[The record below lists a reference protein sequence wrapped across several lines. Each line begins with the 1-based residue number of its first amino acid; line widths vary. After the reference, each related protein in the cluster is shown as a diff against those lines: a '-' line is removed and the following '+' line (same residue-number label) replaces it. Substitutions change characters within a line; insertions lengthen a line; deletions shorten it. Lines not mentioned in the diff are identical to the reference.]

1 MVRRL
6 LLLLF
11 VLVVSSL
18 ALAAPV
24 SAGGS
29 GATSSTVNSH
39 GVFVPFHVDS
49 TCGTAS
55 GTISGTGN
63 QVFHLTVSK
72 DGNEFW
78 LTTTQEAWFTITP
91 DDPTQTAFS
100 GHFAFWFG
108 QSGNTNNFV
117 SHQITNVKATATD
130 GSGATVS
137 FNFVQHF
144 SVSASGNINE
154 FMACH

>member
-1 MVRRL
+1 MSMVRRL

-18 ALAAPV
+18 AVAAPV

-63 QVFHLTVSK
+63 QGFHLTVST

-78 LTTTQEAWFTITP
+78 ITTNQEEWIKITAEGHP
-91 DDPTQTAFS
+91 QPTFS
-100 GHFAFWFG
+100 GPIA
-108 QSGNTNNFV
+108 
-117 SHQITNVKATATD
+117 
-130 GSGATVS
+130 
-137 FNFVQHF
+137 
-144 SVSASGNINE
+144 
-154 FMACH
+154 